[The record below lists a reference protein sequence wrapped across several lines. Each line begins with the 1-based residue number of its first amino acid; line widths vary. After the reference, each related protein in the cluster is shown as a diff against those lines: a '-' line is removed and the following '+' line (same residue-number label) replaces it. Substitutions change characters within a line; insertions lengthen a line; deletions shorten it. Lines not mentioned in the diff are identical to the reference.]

1 MKQFTVI
8 GLGNFGST
16 VALELAKMDCRVT
29 AVDNDRDKVQKF
41 GDQES
46 LIAVIGDA
54 TNQEFLTRLEPQMS
68 ETVVVSTGADHHA
81 SILITLYLKE
91 MGVKNIIVKANSAD
105 HARILTKVGATQT
118 PIPEKQMAV
127 KLARAL
133 VQPNL
138 VDFLP
143 LSNQF
148 VVAEIRPTADIIG
161 KSLAESR
168 IRTTQQVLIV
178 AIRKAESDKVI
189 FAPDGSYQLEQSDIM
204 VVIGNEKD
212 IARFKE

>member
-1 MKQFTVI
+1 MKHFTVI

-16 VALELAKMDCRVT
+16 VAQELAKLDVKVT
-29 AVDNDRDKVQKF
+29 AVDSDREKVQKF

-46 LIAVIGDA
+46 LVAVIGDA
-54 TNQEFLTRLEPQMS
+54 TNQEFLARLEPQLS

-105 HARILTKVGATQT
+105 HARILMKVGATQT
-118 PIPEKQMAV
+118 PIPEKQMAI

-138 VDFLP
+138 IDFLP
-143 LSNQF
+143 LSTEF
-148 VVAEIRPTADIIG
+148 VVAEIRPTDELIG
-161 KSLAESR
+161 KSLADSH
-168 IRTTQQVLIV
+168 IRTKHRVLIV
-178 AIRKAESDKVI
+178 AVRKGSDKII
-189 FAPDGSYQLEQSDIM
+189 FAPGGTYQLEQSDVM

-212 IARFKE
+212 ITRLKE